1 MYIVTKGFLLDMKI
15 LLCLTALFLE
25 QDLAVLKM
33 VWNIETVPGKKKIRN
48 HSRSWTQNVM
58 AILGA

>member
-1 MYIVTKGFLLDMKI
+1 MAFLLDMEI

-25 QDLAVLKM
+25 RDLAVLKM
-33 VWNIETVPGKKKIRN
+33 AWNIETVPGKRKIRN
-48 HSRSWTQNVM
+48 DSRSWTQNVM

>member
-1 MYIVTKGFLLDMKI
+1 MEI

-25 QDLAVLKM
+25 RDLAVLKM
-33 VWNIETVPGKKKIRN
+33 AWNIETVPGKRKIRN
-48 HSRSWTQNVM
+48 DSRSWTQNVM

>member
-1 MYIVTKGFLLDMKI
+1 METNGFLLAMEI

-25 QDLAVLKM
+25 RDLAVLKM
-33 VWNIETVPGKKKIRN
+33 AWKIETVPGKMKIWN
-48 HSRSWTQNVM
+48 HSRSWTQNLM